1 MDNNNIDMASLM
13 TMLSKM
19 DKSKLENGLSQVSK
33 VLNSKEADKII
44 EQVKQIQINRRK
56 DDNI

>member
-19 DKSKLENGLSQVSK
+19 DKSKLENGLNQVSK

-44 EQVKQIQINRRK
+44 EQIKKNTNK
-56 DDNI
+56 